1 MLRIS
6 GRQFRHC
13 DGILRREFLTIGTFA
28 GTALSLPAL
37 LRAEDQHASSQR
49 KSSERAKSLIMVH
62 LDGGAP
68 QYETIDPKISA
79 PSEIRGPFAPI
90 STAVPGIQICE
101 LMPKVAAA
109 ADKFAFIRSL
119 TGSVG
124 RHDAFQCQSGFA
136 ESDLKSMGGRPALGC
151 TMSRLKSQST
161 DQVPTFV
168 DMMQGRPLVRNS
180 ARAGFL
186 GPAYQPFRPDMS
198 AMFERELESGMKGE
212 LKRLGGDHTV
222 SLTLNE
228 ALSTNRM
235 DRRLSLLD
243 DLDKIRRAID
253 QQGMMQAMDQFQQQA
268 VSILTSGKLAEAVDL
283 SQEDPRIVE
292 RYTLPENRPGSQSVT
307 SESSHSVKKFLMAR
321 RLIEAGVRV
330 VSLSISDFDTHS
342 SNFPR
347 MQNLLPIVDHGLTTL
362 VADLEERGILEDVTI
377 LAWGEFGRT
386 PRVNKNGGRD
396 HWPKVGP
403 AILAGGGLKTGQVI
417 GATDR
422 LGGEVADR
430 PVTYKDMF
438 ATVYHQLGINPHQIT
453 INDLQ
458 GRPQYLLDEGEA
470 ICELL

>member
-6 GRQFRHC
+6 GRPFRHC
-13 DGILRREFLTIGTFA
+13 DGILRREFLTIGTFS
-28 GTALSLPAL
+28 GTALSLPTL
-37 LRAEDQHASSQR
+37 LRAENQHASSQHA
-49 KSSERAKSLIMVH
+49 SSQRAKSLIMVH

-101 LMPKVAAA
+101 LMPKVAAD

-151 TMSRLKSQST
+151 TMSRLESQST

-228 ALSTNRM
+228 ALSTQRM

-243 DLDKIRRAID
+243 DLDKIRSAID

-292 RYTLPENRPGSQSVT
+292 RYTLPENRPGDQSVT

-362 VADLEERGILEDVTI
+362 VADLEERGLLEDVTI

-422 LGGEVADR
+422 LGAEVADR

-470 ICELL
+470 IRELL